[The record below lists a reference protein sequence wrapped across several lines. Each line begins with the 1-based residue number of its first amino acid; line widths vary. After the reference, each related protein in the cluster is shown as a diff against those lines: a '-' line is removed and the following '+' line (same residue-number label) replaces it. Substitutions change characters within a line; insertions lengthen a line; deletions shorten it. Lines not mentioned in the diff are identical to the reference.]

1 MKAKVLRPIKV
12 IMGSWL
18 PDFTP
23 VMVLLAPH
31 CNC

>member
-1 MKAKVLRPIKV
+1 MKAKVLRLIKV

-18 PDFTP
+18 TP
-23 VMVLLAPH
+23 VMVLPAPH